1 MVGQFLKLIPGPHKQ
16 SKMATASG
24 PKPILAIWHLKGTKK
39 TIDASVKFQHVEK
52 SFGELLAGFQ
62 VSFNRRFNRSDI
74 TLTHFEE
81 ADGTM
86 IDKAL
91 TVSVIGPRQNLSLS
105 F

>member
-1 MVGQFLKLIPGPHKQ
+1 
-16 SKMATASG
+16 MASASG
-24 PKPILAIWHLKGTKK
+24 LKPILATWHFKGTKK
-39 TIDASVKFQHVEK
+39 SIDRTVKFENVER

-62 VSFNRRFNRSDI
+62 VSFNRTYNRSDI
-74 TLTHFEE
+74 ALTHFEE